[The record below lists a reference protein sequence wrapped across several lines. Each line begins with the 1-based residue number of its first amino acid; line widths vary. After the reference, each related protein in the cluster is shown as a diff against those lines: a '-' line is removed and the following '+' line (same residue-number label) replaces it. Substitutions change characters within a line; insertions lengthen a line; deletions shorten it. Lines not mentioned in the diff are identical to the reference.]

1 MTPLVVYAYTA
12 RMKNDLSLS
21 RSYRYAIRIKGF
33 LDPHWDWLTG
43 LTVTH
48 VESGETIL
56 SGPIVDQAA
65 LHGLLA
71 RIRDLNLTL
80 LSVEQVAPNNYGKEE
95 QNG

>member
-1 MTPLVVYAYTA
+1 MCVNNQSETA
-12 RMKNDLSLS
+12 RSNI
-21 RSYRYAIRIKGF
+21 YEIRVKGL
-33 LDPHWDWLTG
+33 LDPRWEWLEG
-43 LTVTH
+43 LTVVHLET
-48 VESGETIL
+48 GETLL

-80 LSVEQVAPNNYGKEE
+80 LSVEQITPDDFGKEG

>member
-1 MTPLVVYAYTA
+1 MCVNNQSETA
-12 RMKNDLSLS
+12 RSNV
-21 RSYRYAIRIKGF
+21 YEIRVRGF
-33 LDPHWDWLTG
+33 LDPQWDWLAG

-48 VESGETIL
+48 TETGETIL

-80 LSVEQVAPNNYGKEE
+80 LSVEQIAPDDFGKEVQDE
-95 QNG
+95 